1 MATTAPATK
10 KSTKGRKSAAIA
22 LAVVGVA
29 GLSLASAAQLN
40 INDSSLGAGNS
51 IVTSCQPMTGT
62 GATPITVSY
71 TTTWTTTT
79 PFGYKTTAVN
89 LGAIATACA
98 GKTLNLTV
106 VDSTGAA
113 LATAATVTI
122 PSTVLNPTVV
132 TIPGTDPK
140 LISGVSVVISG

>member
-22 LAVVGVA
+22 LAIVGVA

-40 INDSSLGAGNS
+40 INDSSLGAGTS
-51 IVTSCQPMTGT
+51 VVTSCQPTTGP
-62 GATPITVSY
+62 AITVTY
-71 TTTWTTTT
+71 TTAWTLLPT
-79 PFGYKTTAVN
+79 PGYKTTAVK
-89 LGAIATACA
+89 LGAIADACI
-98 GKTLNLTV
+98 GKKLNLTV

-113 LATAATVTI
+113 LATSTEITI
-122 PSTVLNPTVV
+122 PSPVLNPTVV